1 MNFFCLFKH
10 LSTNIIDGNNDRIKE
25 NEVYNAGLCVY
36 NGTGTRIS
44 FGGPLSNLRTG
55 KKNVFSILLIDAL
68 NTIRKANFLVLIN
81 LREVIVSDAKV
92 FVK

>member
-1 MNFFCLFKH
+1 M
-10 LSTNIIDGNNDRIKE
+10 
-25 NEVYNAGLCVY
+25 YNAGLCVY
-36 NGTGTRIS
+36 DGSGTSIS

-55 KKNVFSILLIDAL
+55 KQNVFSILQIDAL
-68 NTIRKANFLVLIN
+68 NTIRKANLLVLIN